1 MTSMNRIHLY
11 KKIIPLLLI
20 LPWSDAASQSLP
32 AQPLRYS
39 ADRLVRRVQGKEVQ
53 MLLQGNARVLHGN
66 SQIRA
71 ASILIRG
78 EKGDIAEARGKVRF
92 LDPRNG
98 VYLEAG
104 KLIYTRATTTLRA
117 SEKPRLV
124 HTTRD
129 KKQVVVTAEILERNT
144 TTRESIARNSVHV
157 TGNKMDLRCRELQ
170 YNEFN
175 SEFNLTGEIVA
186 FSEANYAKADTAQ
199 YRQKDEI
206 LTLEKNVEIMI
217 SNKEGNTIVYA
228 PRAVYQKKQ
237 DSREDIISVY
247 HTPAIRPRLYQGSLE
262 LEFDEGTVIGE
273 KRDTMKAFGN
283 IQFRD
288 TKEGYTGSSASLD
301 LDRAAGLLVLHAG
314 SSNRANIVY
323 ASEQGPVSME
333 GERILR
339 QLTDGS
345 SIVTGNTEM
354 NWSDDGV
361 DVRVRAQKAVMIPEN
376 PIEFT
381 GSPSIQRGE
390 SILRSRKIKAWPR
403 ERRAE
408 VTGNLSGKL
417 ITSP

>member
-1 MTSMNRIHLY
+1 MNRIQLY
-11 KKIIPLLLI
+11 LKIISLILI
-20 LPWSDAASQSLP
+20 LPWSEAAAQSLP

-39 ADRLVRRVQGKEVQ
+39 ADKLVRRVQGTEVQ

-78 EKGDIAEARGKVRF
+78 EKGDIAEARGNVRF

-117 SEKPRLV
+117 SEEPRLV
-124 HTTRD
+124 HTTKD
-129 KKQVVVTAEILERNT
+129 KKQVVVTAETLERNT

-157 TGNKMDLRCRELQ
+157 TSGGMDLRCRELR
-170 YNEFN
+170 YNEFS
-175 SEFNLTGEIVA
+175 SEFNLKGEIMA
-186 FSEANYAKADTAQ
+186 FSEANYAKADTAH
-199 YRQKDEI
+199 YQKNDEI
-206 LTLEKNVEIMI
+206 LTLEENVEILI
-217 SNKEGNTIVYA
+217 SGKEDNTIVYA

-237 DSREDIISVY
+237 DPREDIMSVY
-247 HTPAIRPRLYQGSLE
+247 NTPAIRPRLYHGSLE
-262 LEFDEGTVIGE
+262 LEFDEGTILGE

-288 TKEGYTGSSASLD
+288 TKEGYTGSCDSLD

-314 SSNRANIVY
+314 TSSRANIVY

-354 NWSDDGV
+354 YWSDGSV
-361 DVRVRAQKAVMIPEN
+361 YVQVRAQKAVMIPET
-376 PIEFT
+376 PIVFT
-381 GSPSIQRGE
+381 GSPSIQRGDN
-390 SILRSRKIKAWPR
+390 ILRSREIKAWPR

-408 VTGNLSGKL
+408 VTGNLSGNL
-417 ITSP
+417 FTTP